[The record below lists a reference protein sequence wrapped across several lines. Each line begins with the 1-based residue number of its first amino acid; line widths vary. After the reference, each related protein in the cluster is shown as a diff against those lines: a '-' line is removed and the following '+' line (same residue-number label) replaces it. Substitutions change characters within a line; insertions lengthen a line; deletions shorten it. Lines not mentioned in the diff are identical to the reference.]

1 MTPFTRR
8 LLLAG
13 LFVAGT
19 LLGVVLS
26 PTLLDRFL
34 GLGQEMQ
41 GAPVSGKHPHTVSA
55 NADATVVPTFSEQK
69 TTGPVILTS
78 VRESELGDA
87 LTSMGLSP
95 ERERV
100 IADDVK
106 SHRYRLLWLTVWDW
120 DGDAV
125 PDHISI
131 TSGDY
136 KRQMELPKGR
146 KTIAI
151 PEPRSRY
158 IEISGDPH
166 NSGYEG
172 WTTLALLSGERP
184 IALSRLVPGKSL
196 QIEIDGADSSG
207 SRKAPPVRAGRRYG

>member
-1 MTPFTRR
+1 MTRT
-8 LLLAG
+8 LLIAG

-26 PTLLDRFL
+26 PTVFG
-34 GLGQEMQ
+34 GLTSLVQEMQ
-41 GAPVSGKHPHTVSA
+41 ATPASGKHPRAGSPDSTAS
-55 NADATVVPTFSEQK
+55 VVPTFSEQK

-78 VRESELGDA
+78 VKEPELGDA
-87 LTSMGLSP
+87 LASMGLSP

-100 IADDVK
+100 IADEVK
-106 SHRYRLLWLTVWDW
+106 RHQYRLLWLTVWDW
-120 DGDAV
+120 DGDSI
-125 PDHISI
+125 PDRISI
-131 TSGDY
+131 TSGAY
-136 KRQMELPKGR
+136 KRQMELPKER

-151 PEPRSRY
+151 PEPPSRY

-172 WTTLALLSGERP
+172 WTTLALLSGARP

-196 QIEIDGADSSG
+196 KIELDGAD
-207 SRKAPPVRAGRRYG
+207 